1 MASDPPRGTQSIVR
15 AVELLKVLGTRR
27 KIGWRLTDLA
37 AQCHLDDS
45 TVHRI
50 MACLS
55 SLRLV
60 QQRPGDRRYVPGPV
74 LYELAVALPDYP
86 VFQGACHQSLLKIA
100 RKTGWVGYLYLRSGD
115 ESVCID
121 RVGTSSVQL
130 LNDIGARRPLAGSS
144 FGIAMLLALS
154 GQDQRVTLA
163 ANRRSI
169 RAIAPHRN
177 SGYVKMLQ
185 RSRRHGIGISLGDII
200 PGVGSIGMPILDI
213 RHQPVAAI
221 GLRGPLGE
229 FSRDRIACAT
239 QLLRDEAERI
249 GRDQQDLIAE
259 ISSY

>member
-1 MASDPPRGTQSIVR
+1 MAINPPRGTQSIVR

-37 AQCHLDDS
+37 AQCRLDDS

-74 LYELAVALPDYP
+74 LYELAVALPDHHA
-86 VFQGACHQSLLKIA
+86 FQAACHQSLLRVA

-115 ESVCID
+115 DSVCID

-144 FGIAMLLALS
+144 FGIAMLLSLS
-154 GQDQRVTLA
+154 SQDQRATLA
-163 ANRRSI
+163 ANRKSI

-177 SGYVKMLQ
+177 SGYVRMLQ
-185 RSRRHGIGISLGDII
+185 RSKRHGMGISLGDII
-200 PGVGSIGMPILDI
+200 QGVGSIGFPILDVK
-213 RHQPVAAI
+213 RQPVAAI

-229 FSRDRIACAT
+229 FSRDRIAAAA

-249 GRDQQDLIAE
+249 EREQQELIAE
-259 ISSY
+259 F